1 MRTVFEF
8 NLTNGSESYA
18 PEDVMKQGLAAL
30 CAVGV
35 GLHTLNAQAEIR
47 PELAHRALASLET
60 AKALV
65 AVGRGQLLLVGAT
78 LATEH
83 APSENVVVILEYPI
97 VRDMT
102 PGMVLILAKKDCEPI
117 ESCLIARRVTEIGS
131 NGEVQTDP
139 YTSEGLLFTKTK
151 ATLLGVVSYAIDLES
166 DSIRDLRANRA
177 QESVTLVQ
185 ALAEEEARTQAGT
198 NRAR

>member
-1 MRTVFEF
+1 MGTVFQF
-8 NLTNGSESYA
+8 NWTGASESFA
-18 PEDVMKQGLAAL
+18 HEDVMKQRLAAL
-30 CAVGV
+30 CALGLV
-35 GLHTLNAQAEIR
+35 LHTVIARADIR

-78 LATEH
+78 LTTDQ

-102 PGMVLILAKKDCEPI
+102 PGTVLILAKKGCEPI

-166 DSIRDLRANRA
+166 DSIRDLRANRL

-185 ALAEEEARTQAGT
+185 ALAEEEARTQAGA
-198 NRAR
+198 NRAQ

>member
-1 MRTVFEF
+1 
-8 NLTNGSESYA
+8 
-18 PEDVMKQGLAAL
+18 MKHGLAAL
-30 CAVGV
+30 CALAM
-35 GLHTLNAQAEIR
+35 GLHTLTARAEIR
-47 PELAHRALASLET
+47 PEFAHRALASLET
-60 AKALV
+60 AKVLV

-78 LATEH
+78 LATEQ

-102 PGMVLILAKKDCEPI
+102 AGMVLILAKNGCEPI

-139 YTSEGLLFTKTK
+139 YTSDALLFTKTK

-177 QESVTLVQ
+177 HESVTLAQ
-185 ALAEEEARTQAGT
+185 ALAEEETRTQAGA
-198 NRAR
+198 NRVQ

>member
-1 MRTVFEF
+1 
-8 NLTNGSESYA
+8 
-18 PEDVMKQGLAAL
+18 MKQVLAAL
-30 CAVGV
+30 CALAM
-35 GLHTLNAQAEIR
+35 GLHTLTARADIR
-47 PELAHRALASLET
+47 PELAHRALASLDT

-78 LATEH
+78 LATEQ

-102 PGMVLILAKKDCEPI
+102 PGMVLILAKNGCEPI
-117 ESCLIARRVTEIGS
+117 ESCLIARRVTEIGP
-131 NGEVQTDP
+131 NGDVQTDP
-139 YTSEGLLFTKTK
+139 YTSEGLLFAKTK

-177 QESVTLVQ
+177 QESVTLAQ
-185 ALAEEEARTQAGT
+185 ALAEEEARTQAGA
-198 NRAR
+198 NRVE

>member
-1 MRTVFEF
+1 MGTAFQF
-8 NLTNGSESYA
+8 NLTGGSESFA
-18 PEDVMKQGLAAL
+18 HEDVMKQGLAAL
-30 CAVGV
+30 CALGL
-35 GLHTLNAQAEIR
+35 GLHTLIARADIR
-47 PELAHRALASLET
+47 PELAHRALASLAT
-60 AKALV
+60 ARALV

-78 LATEH
+78 LATEK

-102 PGMVLILAKKDCEPI
+102 PGTVLILAKKDCEPI

-166 DSIRDLRANRA
+166 DSIHDLRANRL

-185 ALAEEEARTQAGT
+185 ALAEEEARTQAGA
-198 NRAR
+198 NRAQ

>member
-1 MRTVFEF
+1 
-8 NLTNGSESYA
+8 
-18 PEDVMKQGLAAL
+18 MKQRLAAL
-30 CAVGV
+30 CALGLV
-35 GLHTLNAQAEIR
+35 LHTVIARADIR

-78 LATEH
+78 LTTDQ

-102 PGMVLILAKKDCEPI
+102 PGTVLILAKKGCEPI

-166 DSIRDLRANRA
+166 DSIRDLRANRL

-185 ALAEEEARTQAGT
+185 ALAEEEARTQAGA
-198 NRAR
+198 NRAQ